1 VKHTPCT
8 CRQQGDKI
16 GSTFSA
22 VSAAIKVMNHQS
34 QLEKLELDKKEK
46 QEGETDEQQLDR
58 EAQAQAES
66 LRLML
71 DAMWAS
77 NAVDIQ
83 ATVSRACNQ
92 VCSSLVTPFW
102 SSDEVPLLWHLV
114 L

>member
-1 VKHTPCT
+1 VPA

-22 VSAAIKVMNHQS
+22 VSAAVKVINHQS
-34 QLEKLELDKKEK
+34 QLEKLELEK
-46 QEGETDEQQLDR
+46 SQQEGMTSAQQAER
-58 EAQAQAES
+58 EAAHQAES

-92 VCSSLVTPFW
+92 VRACLRDPVRSCCSMGKPGAHHILTR
-102 SSDEVPLLWHLV
+102 LA
-114 L
+114 